1 MAEDK
6 IYLDLEPTA
15 AQVKKGIEE
24 IVEKLTENVVENKDK
39 IFTLEV
45 DTENIPEDFNG
56 ALTDDMLDKV
66 KIRLKTVSAI
76 SPVEGKL
83 GQMIMSDGNNWIKK
97 SEFYTSLFSNGNAE
111 EGGYTEVR
119 FGPDLIDNPNINGRL
134 ISRLVLSGNPLS
146 LEDKDSSA
154 TLSTTRTEQADA
166 KTFKMV
172 IANTAKA
179 TFRNSAN
186 VTFQDNANVMF
197 KGGSNVVFRD
207 NAQVTFKDSINA
219 MFENNAIVGFRHNAS
234 FTADNNGLHFSNDNT
249 WKDIRFTLSD
259 GAKTDITGDNSGSPE
274 VYIHGKCHL
283 NLDRGYERKYNSD
296 TKEYFY
302 TYNYAGNNAV
312 INSLDG
318 ATIAVHDKAM
328 LAMSEGA
335 YLTASDTSKTYFEGN
350 STFKVTDNAEAYF
363 EKDSKVYMQG
373 GHIVMDAGTLLFCPE
388 HYKPCINMNGG
399 GQIVFNA
406 YSSISSSSPDT
417 GYDPYLIANPTSF
430 VFLGQGSNG
439 SKTNAT
445 GIQYPGDPIIDF
457 NGGPSAL
464 KPSRRN
470 PQIQI
475 ADETMIII
483 DATQG
488 GGSNYLKIGACGGGQ
503 TQTHILDNTH
513 LELRQNSL
521 ISLRGRCQNTEAG
534 PIGDFP
540 ITRHNGPPDGTGSML
555 TMYDNA
561 VFIMRSE
568 WPEYK
573 TSDYTNKKDHRGRD
587 LSESTWKTDL
597 DFWRRYGSP
606 LFGMVGNSMFKM
618 QGAATIDMNTNSS
631 ISMENE
637 SSINLNNGKIYMDN
651 QEITFEQGGRSITL
665 TLDQL
670 NSLTSNSV
678 QTTEIENSTE
688 FVSEYL
694 PKTNMEYRFTTG
706 TVKSI
711 TFNNLSEED
720 GLSNDY
726 WALFIFMKDSS
737 TSSVNDIILNEDIK
751 ILNPD
756 LDISTYTILHLLF
769 TYDGFNICCKVAGY

>member
-1 MAEDK
+1 MEEDK

-45 DTENIPEDFNG
+45 DVENMSEDFDG
-56 ALTDDMLDKV
+56 APTDDMLDKV

-76 SPVEGKL
+76 SPVTGKL
-83 GQMIMSDGNNWIKK
+83 GQMIMSDGNEWIKK
-97 SEFYTSLFSNGNAE
+97 SEFYTSLFSYGNSE

-119 FGPDLIDNPNINGRL
+119 FGPDLIDNPNIDNRP

-146 LEDKDSSA
+146 LEDKESSA
-154 TLSTTRTEQADA
+154 TLSATRTEQADA

-186 VTFQDNANVMF
+186 VIFRDNANVIFM
-197 KGGSNVVFRD
+197 
-207 NAQVTFKDSINA
+207 DSINA
-219 MFENNAIVGFRHNAS
+219 MFENNAIVGFRDNIN
-234 FTADNNGLHFSNDNT
+234 FTADNNGLHFSNDNK

-274 VYIHGKCHL
+274 VYIHGKCYL
-283 NLDRGYERKYNSD
+283 NLDRGYERKYNFD

-302 TYNYAGNNAV
+302 AYNYTGNNAV
-312 INSLDG
+312 VNGLEG

-335 YLTASDTSKTYFEGN
+335 YLTASDISKTYFEGN
-350 STFKVTDNAEAYF
+350 STFKTADNAEAYF

-373 GHIVMDAGTLLFCPE
+373 GHIVMNAGTLLFSPE
-388 HYKPCINMNGG
+388 YYKPCICMNGG

-406 YSSISSSSPDT
+406 YGSTSSRPDT

-430 VFLGQGSNG
+430 VFLGQGSSG
-439 SKTNAT
+439 SETNSSGT
-445 GIQYPGDPIIDF
+445 QNPSSPITDF
-457 NGGPSAL
+457 VGGPSAL
-464 KPSRRN
+464 KPGRRN

-483 DATQG
+483 DAATG

-513 LELRQNSL
+513 LELRQNSI
-521 ISLRGRCQNTEAG
+521 ISLRGRCQDSEDG

-555 TMYDNA
+555 TMYDDA

-568 WPEYK
+568 WPEQVGNSLY
-573 TSDYTNKKDHRGRD
+573 KDHRGRA
-587 LSESTWKTDL
+587 LSEDTWQTNL
-597 DFWRRYGSP
+597 DFWKRSGSP
-606 LFGMVGNSMFKM
+606 LFGMTGDSIFKM
-618 QGAATIDMNTNSS
+618 QNGTLIDMNTGANISMNTGS
-631 ISMENE
+631 ILSMKNGTSINLDTGANISMENS
-637 SSINLNNGKIYMDN
+637 SSINLDNGKIAIN
-651 QEITFEQGGRSITL
+651 EQGVTFEQG
-665 TLDQL
+665 
-670 NSLTSNSV
+670 
-678 QTTEIENSTE
+678 EN
-688 FVSEYL
+688 
-694 PKTNMEYRFTTG
+694 
-706 TVKSI
+706 SI
-711 TFNNLSEED
+711 TFTFSELEQ
-720 GLSNDY
+720 LK
-726 WALFIFMKDSS
+726 ALITPSE
-737 TSSVNDIILNEDIK
+737 N
-751 ILNPD
+751 
-756 LDISTYTILHLLF
+756 
-769 TYDGFNICCKVAGY
+769 